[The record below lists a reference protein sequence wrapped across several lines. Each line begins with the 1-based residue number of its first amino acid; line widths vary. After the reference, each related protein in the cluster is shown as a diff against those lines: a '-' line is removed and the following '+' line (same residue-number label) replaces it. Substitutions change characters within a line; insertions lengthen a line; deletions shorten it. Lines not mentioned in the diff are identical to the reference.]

1 MPSSLDDVVA
11 AFLGLYTRD
20 KLPQWKQLFL
30 PSFVASATNADGTV
44 SSYNLEEFYERQRGL
59 FASGKPVSETMMNT
73 EKSRNGRLATVRSD
87 YVWTDGAA
95 KKPGRLM
102 MLLVEEQGRFRIQ
115 ALAFSYLS

>member
-87 YVWTDGAA
+87 YVWTDGTA